1 MLTFYCPSCWKKTSS
16 DLTICPEC
24 GYDLSDFS
32 SLSYEEKLLRAL
44 HHPVPASRMVAIQT
58 LGELHCQLALSE
70 LEKTL
75 KNLQEDVYT
84 LREIV
89 IAIAKIP
96 GEDSRVLLKEAARHL
111 YALVRHKA
119 EELLNRW
126 QMTRI
131 ILVRHGQ
138 TDWNLDD
145 RFRGRADVPLNAT
158 GVAQA
163 QATGQRVAE
172 EWQPVAIYSSSLSRA
187 LDTGQAIADHLARSY
202 QTNIPVQVISDLAD
216 FDFGKW
222 EGLTPEEARQ
232 HWPEEIEAWYASPQ
246 TVHIPG
252 GETLQDLRE
261 RAMKVI
267 RDLVSQH
274 SGETIAV
281 VSHTDVNR
289 IILLDMLGLRDDSF
303 WRLRQDTCAINV
315 IEAEDGSFTIVTIN
329 DTCHLRHI
337 R

>member
-1 MLTFYCPSCWKKTSS
+1 MLCPN
-16 DLTICPEC
+16 C

-32 SLSYEEKLLRAL
+32 SRSYEEKLLLAL
-44 HHPVPASRMVAIQT
+44 RHPVPESRMVAIQT
-58 LGELHCQLALSE
+58 LGDLHSQRALLE
-70 LEKTL
+70 LERIL
-75 KNLQEDVYT
+75 GDLQEDVYT
-84 LREIV
+84 LRETV

-96 GEDSRVLLKEAARHL
+96 GEYSKTLLKGATQHP
-111 YALVRHKA
+111 YTLVRHKA
-119 EELLNRW
+119 EELLNKW
-126 QMTRI
+126 KMTRM

-138 TDWNLDD
+138 TDWNLED
-145 RFRGRADVPLNAT
+145 RFRGHADVLLNAT

-172 EWQPVAIYSSSLSRA
+172 EWQPTVIYSSPLSRA
-187 LDTGQAIADHLARSY
+187 MDTGQAISDRLASFH
-202 QTNIPVQVISDLAD
+202 QTVVPVQVVPELSD
-216 FDFGKW
+216 FDFGDW
-222 EGLTPEEARQ
+222 QGLTPEEARQ
-232 HWPEEIEAWYASPQ
+232 RWPEEIEAWYTSPQ
-246 TVHIPG
+246 IVRIPG

-274 SGETIAV
+274 LGETIAV

-289 IILLDMLGLRDDSF
+289 IILLDMLGLKNESF

-315 IEAEDGSFTIVTIN
+315 VEAENGSFAIVTMN

-337 R
+337 GQS

>member
-1 MLTFYCPSCWKKTSS
+1 
-16 DLTICPEC
+16 
-24 GYDLSDFS
+24 
-32 SLSYEEKLLRAL
+32 
-44 HHPVPASRMVAIQT
+44 MVAIQT
-58 LGELHCQLALSE
+58 LGDLHSQLALPE

-84 LREIV
+84 LRETV

-96 GEDSRVLLKEAARHL
+96 GEDSRVLLKEATRHP
-111 YALVRHKA
+111 YTLVRHKA
-119 EELLNRW
+119 EELLKKW
-126 QMTRI
+126 EMTRI

-138 TDWNLDD
+138 TDWNRND
-145 RFRGRADVPLNAT
+145 RFRGHADVPLNAT

-172 EWQPVAIYSSSLSRA
+172 EWQPVAIYSSPLSRA
-187 LDTGQAIADHLARSY
+187 LDTGQAIADHLARFY
-202 QTNIPVQVISDLAD
+202 QTKLPVQVIPELAD
-216 FDFGKW
+216 FNFGKW

-232 HWPEEIEAWYASPQ
+232 HWPEEIEAWYATPQ

-267 RDLVSQH
+267 RDLVSWH
-274 SGETIAV
+274 PGETIAV

-289 IILLDMLGLRDDSF
+289 IILLDMLGLDNGHF
-303 WRLRQDTCAINV
+303 WDLRQDTCAINV
-315 IEAEDGSFTIVTIN
+315 IEAQECSFTIVTVN

-337 R
+337 G